1 MPKYVITGGAGFIG
15 SHLAETLVKQ
25 GQQVTVLDNLA
36 TGKEENLLPAQQG
49 PGSLE
54 FINGDIRNLEDCQ
67 KAMQGADYVLHQAA
81 RASVQRSMEN
91 PALTTEVNVN
101 GSLNVMI
108 AAKDAGVK
116 RMVSASSSSIYG
128 DRKDPLAPKREDMDP
143 RPMSPYAASK
153 LSVENYLQ
161 AIHRAYGLET
171 VSLRYFNVFGARQDP
186 NSDYAAVIPKF
197 LFRLMAGEKPVIFG
211 DGKQSRDFTYI
222 DNVVQ
227 ANLAACHT
235 PGVAG
240 QVFNV
245 ASGASHD
252 LLDLL
257 RLLGGLLGVEA
268 EAEFADPRP
277 GDVRASLADLS
288 RIKQALGYEIT
299 VDFAGG
305 LGILVELAKKGQ
317 YLAA

>member
-15 SHLAETLVKQ
+15 SHLAENLVKQ
-25 GQQVTVLDNLA
+25 GHQVVVLDNLA
-36 TGKEENLLPAQQG
+36 TGKEENLLPAQKG

-54 FINGDIRNLEDCQ
+54 FIRGDIRDLKACQ
-67 KAMQGADYVLHQAA
+67 KAMEGADYVLHQAA

-161 AIHRAYGLET
+161 AFHRAYGLET

-197 LFRLMAGEKPVIFG
+197 LFLLMDGKKPVIFG
-211 DGKQSRDFTYI
+211 DGRQSR
-222 DNVVQ
+222 
-227 ANLAACHT
+227 
-235 PGVAG
+235 
-240 QVFNV
+240 
-245 ASGASHD
+245 
-252 LLDLL
+252 
-257 RLLGGLLGVEA
+257 GLHLYRQRG
-268 EAEFADPRP
+268 PRP
-277 GDVRASLADLS
+277 IWPPAMPRAWRAGCSTWPAGPRMTFWTCLS
-288 RIKQALGYEIT
+288 FWANCWG
-299 VDFAGG
+299 
-305 LGILVELAKKGQ
+305 
-317 YLAA
+317 